1 MKISAQSHTAIISV
15 LQKALER
22 YATPGKKGV
31 VTDIYLQPDMK
42 SGELRIF
49 NDDELLLEKVVI
61 NEWIEANP
69 ENFMADAEMN
79 LKKALNQLMAS
90 GEFTLLNL
98 VKPYSFVLIDDA
110 KETVADLLL
119 VDEDETLIISDELL
133 KGLDEELNAFL
144 KDLLEK

>member
-1 MKISAQSHTAIISV
+1 MVI
-15 LQKALER
+15 QKALER

>member
-1 MKISAQSHTAIISV
+1 MKISAQSHTAIISA

-31 VTDIYLQPDMK
+31 VTDIYLQPDMN

-49 NDDELLLEKVVI
+49 NDDELLLEQVVI
-61 NEWIEANP
+61 KEWVEATP